1 MANGLMSNFGQ
12 EFAGGLR
19 RTGDRFVGHVGTLAA
34 LLGQDSPYWE
44 AARQNRARAR
54 DESRGLGGATLIG
67 EDVAGG
73 LGALLAALG
82 LVETG
87 VGTAGTLRA
96 GGASA
101 SAARAAV
108 EQSFARYG
116 AAVRSGKG
124 VEAAKSA
131 WKASQA
137 AFKAGRYRQAID
149 LAGGGVQTA
158 SKAGRLGQLMSWI
171 GKHKLGLG
179 VTGALAAGGV
189 ALNRLGGAQAEKNL
203 ANQGQP
209 APAANLSKDQ
219 VTQLVQ
225 QMVTGQLAGGAGAG
239 GKEGYGPNEEF
250 SQLMAI
256 ANAREQPQGRDLGW
270 GYQPTEYGLTPRT
283 ASDVIMRA
291 PLSAS
296 RGQRERQRRLDADM
310 AGRYAADTGALRGL
324 AAGVASAGNG
334 QQYDARM
341 RRLEARAAI
350 EPYQQRLLAERAQRG
365 LQGKYMTQVGALLKQ
380 GMASEDPAAA
390 RAAIQELAA
399 LHRGQLG
406 NQETEY
412 GW

>member
-1 MANGLMSNFGQ
+1 
-12 EFAGGLR
+12 
-19 RTGDRFVGHVGTLAA
+19 
-34 LLGQDSPYWE
+34 
-44 AARQNRARAR
+44 
-54 DESRGLGGATLIG
+54 
-67 EDVAGG
+67 
-73 LGALLAALG
+73 
-82 LVETG
+82 
-87 VGTAGTLRA
+87 
-96 GGASA
+96 
-101 SAARAAV
+101 
-108 EQSFARYG
+108 
-116 AAVRSGKG
+116 
-124 VEAAKSA
+124 
-131 WKASQA
+131 
-137 AFKAGRYRQAID
+137 
-149 LAGGGVQTA
+149 
-158 SKAGRLGQLMSWI
+158 
-171 GKHKLGLG
+171 
-179 VTGALAAGGV
+179 
-189 ALNRLGGAQAEKNL
+189 
-203 ANQGQP
+203 
-209 APAANLSKDQ
+209 
-219 VTQLVQ
+219 
-225 QMVTGQLAGGAGAG
+225 
-239 GKEGYGPNEEF
+239 
-250 SQLMAI
+250 MAI

-390 RAAIQELAA
+390 RAAIQQLDA
-399 LHRGQLG
+399 LHQGQLG